1 MVSLG
6 AVGLDIPRCLRQ
18 LWACHR
24 GWSRDRASALLSELV
39 PLTKQLLEGKGPT
52 YITSPHKRDG
62 CAGGTWVAATPPD
75 SPRLCMGGNGLP

>member
-6 AVGLDIPRCLRQ
+6 AVGLDLPRCLRQ

-24 GWSRDRASALLSELV
+24 GWSQDRASALVSELV
-39 PLTKQLLEGKGPT
+39 PLTKQLLEGKGPP

-62 CAGGTWVAATPPD
+62 CAGGT
-75 SPRLCMGGNGLP
+75 